1 VIIGYPTAAN
11 FPCYDAMLLV
21 RNTGHA
27 EVYGGLQMKLGKVYP
42 ASADGQ
48 APEGWMSFWVRG
60 DATERSGT
68 PNNGW
73 IYLDRTM
80 VTDFLGYSLG
90 TLYPAN
96 WSPE

>member
-96 WSPE
+96 LSPE